1 MNNTISNYEEKQ
13 YLWGTAVPRLL
24 MPVVVATGQTIG
36 ENELL
41 AIDPATNKAGKIGGT
56 YTDYYGVTMEAI
68 TTTADTEVEVIVTGQ
83 FRKEALVVT
92 EGHTVD
98 TTKLKAIGLFVK

>member
-1 MNNTISNYEEKQ
+1 MNNEISKYEEKQ

-24 MPVVVATGQTIG
+24 MPALIATGQTIE

-41 AIDPATNKAGKIGGT
+41 AIDPATKKVGKIGGD
-56 YTDYYGVTMEAI
+56 YTDYYGVAMDAI
-68 TTTADTEVEVIVTGQ
+68 TTTADTQVEVIVTGQ
-83 FRKEALVVT
+83 FIKEALIVP
-92 EGHTVD
+92 EGHTID